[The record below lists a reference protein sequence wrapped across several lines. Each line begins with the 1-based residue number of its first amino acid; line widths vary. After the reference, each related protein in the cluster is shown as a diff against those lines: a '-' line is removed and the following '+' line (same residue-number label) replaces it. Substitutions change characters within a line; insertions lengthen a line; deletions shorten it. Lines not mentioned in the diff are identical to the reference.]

1 MPDNDRG
8 GEDFA
13 KEQLEVLEQ
22 QQTDLQA
29 SYEADEISLPDFKK
43 EKSKIAFQIA
53 QLKARQE
60 QDQDKARQQ
69 ERGVRFE
76 RQRDVCGD

>member
-22 QQTDLQA
+22 QQADLQSA
-29 SYEADEISLPDFKK
+29 YEAEEISLPDFKK
-43 EKSKIAFQIA
+43 EKAKIAFQIA

-60 QDQDKARQQ
+60 QDQNRAQ
-69 ERGVRFE
+69 ERGVRYE
-76 RQRDVCGD
+76 RQRDVLGD